1 MNKIKIFFLTLLFI
15 NLIACD
21 EDGVFDS
28 NERVTGAGEIKT
40 QELYLDDFAAVDLE
54 GVANVY
60 ITTGKKQ
67 NVSFTAYENLLKYM
81 KASVVG
87 DELIIKFRDN
97 ISVNSVEEIRV
108 DISLEEIEKITLSG
122 VGNFYLTG
130 PLQDFIEI
138 ELNGVGNV
146 EAYNLPVYT
155 ANVDINGTGN
165 VEVRAKDMLEVDIDG
180 LGNVYYQGA
189 PEITADIN
197 GLGEIVND
205 N

>member
-1 MNKIKIFFLTLLFI
+1 MNLYKISFLLLVI
-15 NLIACD
+15 ACLIGCD
-21 EDGVFDS
+21 EDDILDS
-28 NERVTGAGEIKT
+28 NERVTGTGEVKT
-40 QELYLDDFAAVDLE
+40 QVLYVDDFDAIDLE

-60 ITTGKKQ
+60 IETGKKQ
-67 NVSFTAYENLLKYM
+67 SVSFTAYENLLKYM
-81 KASVVG
+81 KADVVG

-97 ISVNSVEEIRV
+97 ISVNSDEEIRV
-108 DISLEEIEKITLSG
+108 DITLEELDKVTLSG
-122 VGNFYLTG
+122 VGNFYLSGTF
-130 PLQDFIEI
+130 QDYLEI

-146 EAYNLPVYT
+146 EAYGLPVYH

-180 LGNVYYQGA
+180 LGNVYYQGN
-189 PEITADIN
+189 PQINADIN